1 MDIGCRWTRICCG
14 TSDVRSSL
22 SCPEEKALWLFAISA
37 VRGITTSAAVKRSYK
52 KESDYVMCILP
63 GLALDTLPTPFDA
76 AMRTAGVALLLGG
89 GVSDS
94 SSFRLA
100 WS

>member
-22 SCPEEKALWLFAISA
+22 SCPEEKALWLFTISA
-37 VRGITTSAAVKRSYK
+37 VRGITTSVAVKQSY
-52 KESDYVMCILP
+52 
-63 GLALDTLPTPFDA
+63 T
-76 AMRTAGVALLLGG
+76 MRTAGVALLLGR